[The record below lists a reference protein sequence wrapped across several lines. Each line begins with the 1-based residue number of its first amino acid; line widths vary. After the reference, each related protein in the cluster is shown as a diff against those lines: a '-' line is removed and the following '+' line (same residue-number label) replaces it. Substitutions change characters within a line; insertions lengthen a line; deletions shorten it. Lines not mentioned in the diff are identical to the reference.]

1 MGGGFYCDSPA
12 PRLRFASPG
21 DSPAPAS
28 TERWQPT
35 AKSKAPERSVVK
47 VAGAVA
53 SVWRGRKNTGACAA
67 SVDPRRAPVVCS
79 AAEPI
84 ICAVDVTGSMGE
96 WPRVIYDK
104 LPMFYG
110 QIMLQDYLTDPAI
123 MCAAPPRR
131 VRVRDSTLA
140 RAKALCGAAGAARR
154 FAGVADT
161 KMREDGG
168 GTQTPLMVT
177 EFGQGLV
184 LDEYMRSIGLG
195 AGLCVACLRRL
206 S

>member
-84 ICAVDVTGSMGE
+84 ICAVDVTGSME
-96 WPRVIYDK
+96 DWPKVIYDK

-110 QIMLQDYLTDPAI
+110 PSSHLSTRPNISESHSEMST
-123 MCAAPPRR
+123 R
-131 VRVRDSTLA
+131 VPFCIAQVRTRPLGSRPSCSSKTA
-140 RAKALCGAAGAARR
+140 CNCGALGWHQHQP
-154 FAGVADT
+154 
-161 KMREDGG
+161 KEN
-168 GTQTPLMVT
+168 
-177 EFGQGLV
+177 
-184 LDEYMRSIGLG
+184 GLG
-195 AGLCVACLRRL
+195 STGIAIEHPAHQYFEVGTKH
-206 S
+206 